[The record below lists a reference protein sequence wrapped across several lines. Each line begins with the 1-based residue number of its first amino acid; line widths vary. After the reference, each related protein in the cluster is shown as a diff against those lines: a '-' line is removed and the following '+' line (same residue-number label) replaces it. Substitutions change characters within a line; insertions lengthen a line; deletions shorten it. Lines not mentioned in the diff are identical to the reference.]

1 MITRVSD
8 PISWVWCHTAQSPV
22 LSSLETKQSISCK
35 SSGGAGTQQCGVW
48 GVGSRHLTATKWI
61 STNPATLFW
70 VPEVPAAA
78 GSQVPLCILLY
89 QSSWFMDFP
98 TVSLEFS
105 SVRAILSYFLSTNFP
120 TPKVLWFSPLI
131 FLLGLCLY
139 KLLSWELWQ
148 GFMRDCSK
156 MLVFSPVSLLER
168 ASFPILSWVLFWK
181 GAQVYLKFVLKSLP
195 QYHLVQNFALNQ
207 SCPIQHNP

>member
-1 MITRVSD
+1 MD
-8 PISWVWCHTAQSPV
+8 FNQPCNFV
-22 LSSLETKQSISCK
+22 L
-35 SSGGAGTQQCGVW
+35 
-48 GVGSRHLTATKWI
+48 GSR
-61 STNPATLFW
+61 ST
-70 VPEVPAAA
+70 
-78 GSQVPLCILLY
+78 CCCR
-89 QSSWFMDFP
+89 FP
-98 TVSLEFS
+98 SS
-105 SVRAILSYFLSTNFP
+105 SVHSLVSIQLVHGFSYCELGIQLSQGYSVSYFLSTNFP